1 MYFQRN
7 IYKELLKH
15 QKVRQITVITGM
27 RRTGK
32 TTLLQELLNNCNSSN
47 KLYLDLERLDNRE
60 LLSEKNYDNI
70 ILSLKQLGLNLN
82 KKIYFFIDE
91 IQLVKNI
98 PSVVK
103 YLYDNYNI
111 KFTLTGSSSYYLK
124 NMFTESLAGRKKVFE
139 LKTLSFN
146 EYLLFKDISIK
157 KTNTDFKY
165 FGNYEYEKLHRYYEE
180 YLKYGGFPEVVL
192 TENIDEK
199 LDLLNDIIDSYI
211 RIDIPSMS
219 EFRNTSKFKKLLFL
233 LAKRTANKIIVTKL
247 ASVTQISRP
256 TLNEY
261 LQFLEDTFVI
271 KRLNVFSNNPD
282 REISKAQK
290 LYFTDNGILN
300 ILGNTNGGIEFENS
314 IFNQL
319 SHYGELKYFSLKNGN
334 EIDFILNSKAYEVKE
349 SPDIYDLK
357 KVKRLA
363 TKIGI
368 ENTYLIG
375 RNNMDHFNKY
385 IWGGEIL

>member
-1 MYFQRN
+1 
-7 IYKELLKH
+7 
-15 QKVRQITVITGM
+15 
-27 RRTGK
+27 
-32 TTLLQELLNNCNSSN
+32 
-47 KLYLDLERLDNRE
+47 
-60 LLSEKNYDNI
+60 
-70 ILSLKQLGLNLN
+70 LKQLGLNFNEKL
-82 KKIYFFIDE
+82 YLFIDE

-103 YLYDNYNI
+103 YLYDNYDI

-139 LKTLSFN
+139 LKTLQFS
-146 EYLLFKDISIK
+146 EYLLFKNLSIEK
-157 KTNTDFKY
+157 VDTGFKY
-165 FGNYEYEKLHRYYEE
+165 FNNYEYEKLHKYFEE
-180 YLKYGGFPEVVL
+180 FLKYGGFPEVAL
-192 TENIDEK
+192 TESADEK
-199 LDLLNDIIDSYI
+199 IDLLSDIIDSYV

-219 EFRNTSKFKKLLFL
+219 DFRNTSKLKKLLSL
-233 LAKRTANKIIVTKL
+233 LAKRTGNKIIITKL
-247 ASVTQISRP
+247 ASISQISRS

-300 ILGNTNGGIEFENS
+300 ILGNTNSGVEFENS

-334 EIDFILNSKAYEVKE
+334 EIDFILNDKAYEVKE

-357 KVKRLA
+357 KLNRLA
-363 TKIGI
+363 AKIGI
-368 ENTYLIG
+368 EKHYLIG
-375 RNNMDHFNKY
+375 RTNMDNFKRY

>member
-1 MYFQRN
+1 
-7 IYKELLKH
+7 
-15 QKVRQITVITGM
+15 M

-32 TTLLQELLNNCNSSN
+32 TTLLKELLNNCSSTN

-70 ILSLKQLGLNLN
+70 ILGLRQLGLNLDE
-82 KKIYFFIDE
+82 KLYFFIDE

-103 YLYDNYNI
+103 YLYDNYDI

-139 LKTLSFN
+139 LKTLSFS
-146 EYLLFKDISIK
+146 EFLLFKNITIEKGDKS
-157 KTNTDFKY
+157 FKY
-165 FGNYEYEKLHRYYEE
+165 FSNYEYEKLHVYFEE
-180 YLKYGGFPEVVL
+180 YLKYGGFPEVAL
-192 TENIDEK
+192 TESIDEK
-199 LDLLNDIIDSYI
+199 LDLLRDIIDSYV
-211 RIDIPSMS
+211 RIDIPAMS
-219 EFRNTSKFKKLLFL
+219 EFRNTSKLRKLLSL
-233 LAKRTANKIIVTKL
+233 LTKRTGNKIIVTKI
-247 ASVTQISRP
+247 ASLSQISRP

-271 KRLNVFSNNPD
+271 KRLNVFSKNPD

-290 LYFTDNGILN
+290 LYFTDNGLLN
-300 ILGNTNGGIEFENS
+300 ILGNTSSGVEFENS

-319 SHYGELKYFSLKNGN
+319 SFYGELKYFSLKNGN
-334 EIDFILNSKAYEVKE
+334 EIDFILNNKAYEVKE

-357 KVKRLA
+357 KLSKLA
-363 TKIGI
+363 AKIDIG
-368 ENTYLIG
+368 NHYLIG
-375 RNNMDHFNKY
+375 RSNVDNFKNY